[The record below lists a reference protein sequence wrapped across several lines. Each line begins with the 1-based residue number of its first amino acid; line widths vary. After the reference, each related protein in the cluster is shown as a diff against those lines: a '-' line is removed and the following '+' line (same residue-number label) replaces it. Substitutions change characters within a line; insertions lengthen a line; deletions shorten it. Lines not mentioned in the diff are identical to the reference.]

1 MIGLLLA
8 VVGAYGVFLVYTA
21 LALGWTGIGVS
32 PVPTVRRRSRRDR
45 ARDWL
50 AQAGLDDA
58 EPLEMSAVVAVLLLV
73 GVGLGYVVFGGVVA
87 PVAAGLTAATV
98 PVASA
103 RRRRGHRIEQAR
115 DAWPR
120 MIEEVRVQT
129 ANLGRSIPQALFAVG
144 ARGPEELRPAFDAAQ
159 REWLVSTDFD
169 RTLRVLRSRLA
180 DPTADAVC
188 ETLLVAHEVGGS
200 EVDRR
205 LRALAE
211 DRIQDLQGRKDARAR
226 QAGARFARLFTLGVP
241 VGMALVGL
249 SIGSGRAAYATALGQ
264 LGVAVAFVLTGACW
278 LWAGRIMRL
287 PVEERVF
294 YDD

>member
-50 AQAGLDDA
+50 AQAGLDEA

-73 GVGLGYVVFGGVVA
+73 GVGLGYVIFGGVVA

-129 ANLGRSIPQALFAVG
+129 VNLGRSIPQALLAVG

-205 LRALAE
+205 LRALTE

-249 SIGSGRAAYATALGQ
+249 SIGSGRVAYATPLGQ